1 MLFRVGINW
10 CNTPDLKKKNL
21 QICNESLNASRGS
34 YSFWSSLK
42 ETSTQKTE
50 AFHGL
55 TVKVWMTQVTVFF
68 LLSLLNVAI

>member
-1 MLFRVGINW
+1 MQHSRF
-10 CNTPDLKKKNL
+10 KKKNL

-68 LLSLLNVAI
+68 FVVAAQCGHLILTRT